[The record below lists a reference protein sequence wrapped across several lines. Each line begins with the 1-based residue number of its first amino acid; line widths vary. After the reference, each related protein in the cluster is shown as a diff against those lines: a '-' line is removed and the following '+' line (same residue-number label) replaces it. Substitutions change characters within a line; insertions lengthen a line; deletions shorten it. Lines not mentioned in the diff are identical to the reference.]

1 MKAIVTSTS
10 EVNLD
15 GTQDIAFDIVDGDKV
30 LLSTTIRV
38 EVDDAV
44 ENIKDTLREY
54 KRKAQSKKRVK
65 VGDSWEL

>member
-1 MKAIVTSTS
+1 MQAIVTSTS

-15 GTQDIAFDIVDGDKV
+15 GTQDIAFDIIDGDKV

-38 EVDDAV
+38 GVDEAV

-65 VGDSWEL
+65 VGDSWEI

>member
-1 MKAIVTSTS
+1 MQAIVTSTS

-38 EVDDAV
+38 GVDEAV
-44 ENIKDTLREY
+44 ETIKDTLREY
-54 KRKAQSKKRVK
+54 KRLAQSKKRVK

>member
-1 MKAIVTSTS
+1 MQAIVTSTS

-15 GTQDIAFDIVDGDKV
+15 GTQDIAFDIIDGDKI

-38 EVDDAV
+38 GVDEAV
-44 ENIKDTLREY
+44 DNIKDTLREY

>member
-1 MKAIVTSTS
+1 MQAIVTSTS

-15 GTQDIAFDIVDGDKV
+15 GTQDIAFDIIDGDKI

-38 EVDDAV
+38 GVDEAV
-44 ENIKDTLREY
+44 DNIKDTLREY

-65 VGDSWEL
+65 VGDSWEI